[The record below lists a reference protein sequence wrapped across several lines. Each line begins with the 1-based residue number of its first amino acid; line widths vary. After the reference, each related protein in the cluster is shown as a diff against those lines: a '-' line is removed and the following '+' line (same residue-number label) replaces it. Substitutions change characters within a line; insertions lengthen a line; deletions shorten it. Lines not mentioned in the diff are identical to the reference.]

1 VPLWRHNSSM
11 DGCVFCEIVAGRMP
25 ASVVWHED
33 GCTAF
38 MDIQPIN
45 AGHVLVVPDG
55 HAARLADL
63 PADAGA
69 RMFRIAQRIAA
80 ALYECGLDCEGV
92 NVFLADG
99 EAAGQDVLHVHLHVI
114 PRFYGDGFGLRFGPD
129 YANMPDRETLEEA
142 AAHIRDVL

>member
-1 VPLWRHNSSM
+1 
-11 DGCVFCEIVAGRMP
+11 
-25 ASVVWHED
+25 
-33 GCTAF
+33 

-69 RMFRIAQRIAA
+69 RMFRIAQRIAV